1 MSFVSQLLILQATGS
16 ESYEFG
22 KMFGQLLLVAFVIGA
37 IVIAIKNN
45 KKPK

>member
-1 MSFVSQLLILQATGS
+1 MSFVRQLLLLQSASS

-22 KMFGQLLLVAFVIGA
+22 KMFGQLLFVAFIIGA